1 MGKFNS
7 AKMLGASD
15 VAFQNRYNELIDLLD
30 TGLSFERTVDGKRLR
45 VVLNNQEG
53 LSFYEGATRRGGLA
67 VINNEL
73 SLITDVLTSAIN
85 MSAFLKFDTL
95 DYSSGTSS
103 RLGFFVPDMITPSTT
118 PIKTMD
124 LFGAYIQGGSSVKI
138 IDTGIRA
145 SSDDLDEI
153 VLFRIRT
160 DSDTTMT
167 ETLHSTENSW
177 HVIQNSLT
185 WGGVN
190 SVSYTLG
197 RTGFD
202 IGSMGTKWLEVK
214 SGETKVFGTAK
225 ATGLVIEGGIANGIF
240 GYTGLSWMGSTD
252 YPTLMSSASDRWVM
266 HLHPHIVYTQNGQRG
281 YAGITYG
288 ANIRF
293 EKDTST
299 GGYWDVGVLSDRFRI
314 SRLGTEFF
322 SIDTAGQTNTGLF
335 QAWGK
340 ARFSASTNSVH
351 LPTLGSIADASA
363 FFSNS
368 NLYFGLAIG
377 TSNTG
382 VSWIQAQRSDGGAD
396 AYAID
401 INPSGGAVRVNGS
414 DVLVVGNYNVFQHRG
429 WSDIN
434 ANTMPFME
442 AGFTYAQ
449 NAPWV
454 GPIAH
459 FGAHNYSMQLNSHYV
474 AGNQLSFRTRNGD
487 SGIWNPWYNV
497 WSTATANFATGAGTS
512 NETGGADTNVSFG
525 KTFASPPTVCANS
538 INGSYTCRI
547 KSVSTT
553 GFVLV
558 ISGGSVTFNYIAVLV

>member
-225 ATGLVIEGGIANGIF
+225 ATGLVIEGGIANAIL
-240 GYTGLSWMGSTD
+240 GYTGLSWVGSTT
-252 YPTLMSSASDRWVM
+252 YPTLMSSNADRFVM
-266 HLHPHIVYTQNGQRG
+266 HLNPHIVYTQNGQRG
-281 YAGITYG
+281 YTGTTCG

-314 SRLGTEFF
+314 SRQGATPFFIVHDEGGLGVVT
-322 SIDTAGQTNTGLF
+322 INNVLKLHAGNEAIYSDMDVRSDGTGVTL
-335 QAWGK
+335 
-340 ARFSASTNSVH
+340 H
-351 LPTLGSIADASA
+351 LYRRNAGGYLQYQENWWDGNAYHLMEMRSNGIHSDGYRLMHEIPSSMPWGSINIYGTKGGYSGFTFAASHHVFMVRDSDGLSGVMKSSQTWA
-363 FFSNS
+363 Y
-368 NLYFGLAIG
+368 YFDGNGRLEVGSIPWARVVERPDFATGSG
-377 TSNTG
+377 TSNG
-382 VSWIQAQRSDGGAD
+382 
-396 AYAID
+396 
-401 INPSGGAVRVNGS
+401 
-414 DVLVVGNYNVFQHRG
+414 
-429 WSDIN
+429 
-434 ANTMPFME
+434 
-442 AGFTYAQ
+442 
-449 NAPWV
+449 
-454 GPIAH
+454 
-459 FGAHNYSMQLNSHYV
+459 
-474 AGNQLSFRTRNGD
+474 
-487 SGIWNPWYNV
+487 
-497 WSTATANFATGAGTS
+497 
-512 NETGGADTNVSFG
+512 TGGADTNVSFG
-525 KTFASPPTVCANS
+525 KTFASPPKVCANS
-538 INGSYTCRI
+538 INGSFTCRI